1 VLVTALAGASCAIAL
16 ADSGNGRYGVNSVA
30 QHGKQPVHHGPA
42 PIITRGPLPA
52 PSPIAPITNRSFA
65 VAPKR
70 GRILVRP
77 GGPHRPATFIPVT
90 GDTSLPLGAVIDATH
105 GVVALTVARDVA
117 AKPQVVELTGGLFVV
132 RQHGRNPITDIVLT
146 GGDFSRCARV
156 ARRVMASA
164 AVARRLRRSRHR
176 VVRQL
181 WARDDHG
188 RFTTYGLTSVAT
200 VRGTVWLTQDR
211 CDGTLTRVLR
221 GRVLVRDRVRRRTVV
236 LTAGRE
242 YLAKR
247 GR

>member
-1 VLVTALAGASCAIAL
+1 V
-16 ADSGNGRYGVNSVA
+16 
-30 QHGKQPVHHGPA
+30 
-42 PIITRGPLPA
+42 PIITQGPLPA
-52 PSPIAPITNRSFA
+52 PSPIAPVTNRSFTA
-65 VAPKR
+65 APKR
-70 GRILVRP
+70 GRILARP
-77 GGPHRPATFIPVT
+77 GGPHGPASFITLT

-105 GVVALTVARDVA
+105 GTAALTVTRDRA
-117 AKPQVVELTGGLFVV
+117 GKPQVVELTGGRFVV

-146 GGDFSRCARV
+146 GGDFARCPRGAPRAGASATA
-156 ARRVMASA
+156 ARRS
-164 AVARRLRRSRHR
+164 RRRSRHS

-221 GRVLVRDRVRRRTVV
+221 GRVLVHDRVQHRTVV
-236 LTAGRE
+236 VTAGRE
-242 YLAKR
+242 YVANR